1 MNREQLQRAEQA
13 MREAEALQR
22 LAMTKERWDSVVTL
36 QGHII
41 GLADLLGREPLAQ
54 PR

>member
-1 MNREQLQRAEQA
+1 MNKEHILKAEQA

-22 LAMTKERWDSVVTL
+22 LAMTKERWDSVAAL
-36 QGHII
+36 QNHINA
-41 GLADLLGREPLAQ
+41 LADMLGRDPLVQ

>member
-1 MNREQLQRAEQA
+1 MNKEQLQRAEQA

-22 LAMTKERWDSVVTL
+22 LAMTKERWDSVVAL

-41 GLADLLGREPLAQ
+41 GLAELLGRDPLVQ

>member
-1 MNREQLQRAEQA
+1 MNREQLQQAEQA

-36 QGHII
+36 QGHITA
-41 GLADLLGREPLAQ
+41 LADMLGREPLVQ